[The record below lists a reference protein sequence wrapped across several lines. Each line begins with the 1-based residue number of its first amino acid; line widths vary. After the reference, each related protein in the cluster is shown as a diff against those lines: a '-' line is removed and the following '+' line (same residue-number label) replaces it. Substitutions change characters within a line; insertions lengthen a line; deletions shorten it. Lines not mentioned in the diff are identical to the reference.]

1 MTAAAGIVS
10 RVATARMEVW
20 VAGEAT
26 DPERVVA
33 NWEVAAVDCM
43 ASGHGGE
50 CRIGGGG
57 GSGGPGFLKSGGGDV
72 RRVLPTNDTAARL
85 AFGGGGVRRT
95 DRLASLAAGEDG

>member
-1 MTAAAGIVS
+1 VRPSRAAAGAVTAAAGIVS

-43 ASGHGGE
+43 ASACRREEATVRAVGWVRGAMEAMGASVAFAEAGE
-50 CRIGGGG
+50 
-57 GSGGPGFLKSGGGDV
+57 
-72 RRVLPTNDTAARL
+72 
-85 AFGGGGVRRT
+85 
-95 DRLASLAAGEDG
+95 AAGPDS